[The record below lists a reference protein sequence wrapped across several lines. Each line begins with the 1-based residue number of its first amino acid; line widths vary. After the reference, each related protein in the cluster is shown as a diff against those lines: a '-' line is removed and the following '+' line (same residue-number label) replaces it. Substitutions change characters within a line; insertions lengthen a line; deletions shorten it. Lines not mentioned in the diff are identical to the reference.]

1 MESFRW
7 THADRALTLPTM
19 AQRKSIGNSIAPA
32 RFILFFVMLVATV
45 ATATLVTPW
54 WLGVM
59 VGFDIAAMVFVA
71 SCINLFRH
79 NEKDMRLAAEHNDAN
94 RGILLIVA
102 FALTCVILVAVGSQ
116 LALSTKSSLA
126 DIGMTIF
133 TLIMAWVFANAV
145 YALHYAHLFYTSDD
159 GGKDLQGIEFPGTG
173 KHPEFADFVYFSFT
187 IGCTL
192 AVSDTNVTSPHI
204 RKVVTAHSVAGFIYN
219 VGVFA
224 LTVNLLAG
232 RS

>member
-1 MESFRW
+1 MSRRR
-7 THADRALTLPTM
+7 T
-19 AQRKSIGNSIAPA
+19 IGNRFAPM
-32 RFILFFVMLVATV
+32 RFIVFLAMLIAGVGTSV
-45 ATATLVTPW
+45 LVTPW

-59 VGFDIAAMVFVA
+59 YGFDLAALVFIA
-71 SCINLFRH
+71 SCVNLFRYRD
-79 NEKDMRLAAEHNDAN
+79 KDMRVAATENDAN
-94 RGILLIVA
+94 RTILLIVA
-102 FALTCVILVAVGSQ
+102 SALTCVVLVAVGSQ
-116 LALSTKSSLA
+116 LALRTKTSWS
-126 DIGMTIF
+126 DIALTIA

-159 GGKDLQGIEFPGTG
+159 GGKDMAGIEFPGTS
-173 KHPEFADFVYFSFT
+173 KHPEFADFVYFAFT

-204 RKVVTAHSVAGFIYN
+204 RKIVTAHSIAGFIYN

>member
-1 MESFRW
+1 
-7 THADRALTLPTM
+7 M
-19 AQRKSIGNSIAPA
+19 AKRKGIGNSIAPA
-32 RFILFFVMLVATV
+32 RFLLFFVMLIAGVAAAV
-45 ATATLVTPW
+45 VVTPW

-59 VGFDIAAMVFVA
+59 YGFDFAALVFVA
-71 SCINLFRH
+71 SCVNLFRH
-79 NEKDMRLAAEHNDAN
+79 TEKDMRLAAADNDAN

-102 FALTCVILVAVGSQ
+102 FALTSVVLVAVGSQ
-116 LALSTKSSLA
+116 LALSTKTSLS
-126 DIGMTIF
+126 DIGLTIF

-145 YALHYAHLFYTSDD
+145 YSLHYAHLFYTSDD
-159 GGKDLQGIEFPGTG
+159 GGKDMAGIEFPGTG
-173 KHPEFADFVYFSFT
+173 KHPEFADFVYFAFT

-232 RS
+232 KS

>member
-1 MESFRW
+1 
-7 THADRALTLPTM
+7 M
-19 AQRKSIGNSIAPA
+19 AKRKGIGNRFAPM
-32 RFILFFVMLVATV
+32 RFLLFLAMLILGVGSSVLVS
-45 ATATLVTPW
+45 PW

-59 VGFDIAAMVFVA
+59 YGFDFAALVFVL

-79 NEKDMRLAAEHNDAN
+79 KEKEMRLAAEENDAN
-94 RGILLIVA
+94 RGVLLIVA
-102 FALTCVILVAVGSQ
+102 FALTSVVLVAVGSQ
-116 LALSTKSSLA
+116 LAMTTKTSLA
-126 DIGMTIF
+126 DISLTIL

-145 YALHYAHLFYTSDD
+145 YSLHYAHLFYTSDD
-159 GGKDLQGIEFPGTG
+159 GGKDMAGIEFPGTG
-173 KHPEFADFVYFSFT
+173 KHPEFADFVYFAFT